1 MGIKSLVAMQLKDK
15 IDLSYLK
22 SIKQTIFK
30 IVFSL
35 LEFAVLTAVI
45 YFVFFLLSFL
55 RLTSLFSGIPTNFF
69 SIIFS
74 VMIILSF
81 VVCSTNLAK
90 SLYLASDNQFLLTM
104 PTSRLSVFASKL
116 IVYIIYEFKRNLTY
130 ILPLL
135 VAYGLINGMPFYY
148 FLWLIPATILITLFT
163 ASIGALFS
171 IPILFILL
179 AIKKHNS
186 LGYTFLFLFICLVII
201 ITIFLI
207 SLIPNDIDLVAN
219 WGTIF
224 WDIQDFFN
232 YFVNNFSALYFM
244 AVAFVGTRY
253 GVVNILFGK
262 EQLLALLFVVGVI
275 VVVFSISILLVRPLF
290 FKMAS
295 KPFEYTKQIDKD
307 EHKNNLSSAFAGSLK
322 KEILMTLRDSD
333 KFSNLLIVCLVLPIA
348 ILLLNKIFGA
358 MNTRLSGTYMT
369 MAFNILMILLVTLSS
384 NGLVAKIYSEEGRA
398 SYINKISPIDQRK
411 ILLSKLII
419 NLFLVN
425 TSILVSTII
434 FGIFAKLNWINII
447 ATFLMLSLIYSSH
460 LFYSASLDLMNPQI
474 EQYATTG
481 THTNNPNE
489 NKSLMFSFLISAIT
503 AYLFYFL
510 ISENVNTAWIKIL
523 IVSVVFFAYNLYMY
537 LSKIEVYYK
546 EKQ

>member
-74 VMIILSF
+74 IMIILSF

-186 LGYTFLFLFICLVII
+186 LGYTFLFLFICLVVI

-295 KPFEYTKQIDKD
+295 KPFEYTKQVDKAG
-307 EHKNNLSSAFAGSLK
+307 HKNNVSSAFAGSLK

-419 NLFLVN
+419 NLVLVN
-425 TSILVSTII
+425 TSILISTII

-447 ATFLMLSLIYSSH
+447 ATFLILSLIYSSH

-523 IVSVVFFAYNLYMY
+523 IVSAAFFAYNLYMY